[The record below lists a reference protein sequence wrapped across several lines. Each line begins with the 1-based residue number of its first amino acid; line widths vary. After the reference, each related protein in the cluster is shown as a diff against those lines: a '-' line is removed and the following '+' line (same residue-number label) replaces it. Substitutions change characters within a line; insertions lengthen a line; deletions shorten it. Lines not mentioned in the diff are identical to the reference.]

1 MAMTARRNDACAP
14 PARRAPL
21 RLVTTPPAPKK
32 PAGPSARARALA
44 DEARAR
50 TAFTIFASVLLFAIV
65 LGGVRVTLIAKA
77 AEVSLSEGG
86 IQVGIKE
93 QRAVADQL
101 EFDRSALSTPSRI
114 ANIAASSMSMGEP
127 RSVRY
132 ISQSDVSPA
141 PAVGSVAPSDHSL
154 AQASAPLARVL
165 GAVVDLSAG
174 EAQSLLVGD
183 LGLAGSR

>member
-1 MAMTARRNDACAP
+1 MARAALRNDDYAP
-14 PARRAPL
+14 PVRRASL

-32 PAGPSARARALA
+32 DTGAAARAKARAA
-44 DEARAR
+44 EARAR
-50 TAFTIFASVLLFAIV
+50 TAFTIFASVLLFAIA
-65 LGGVRVTLIAKA
+65 LGGIRVTLIAKA

-86 IQVGIKE
+86 IQLGIKE

-132 ISQSDVSPA
+132 ISRPDASPA
-141 PAVGSVAPSDHSL
+141 TSGGTGRSL
-154 AQASAPLARVL
+154 SASYAQASEPLARVF